1 MTAREYLQ
9 EIKDIRYRIDQIVE
23 EEKDTEINILRAR
36 EIKDDKVKESLEPDS
51 LENEVIGYIEKWQR
65 LLGLEMERR
74 EELKDRRVEAMG
86 IIEKIK
92 SDKQRSVL
100 IMRYLRGWTWERITD
115 EMQMSDTN
123 SAHHLHKRA
132 LESFENLYDNNKNVH

>member
-36 EIKDDKVKESLEPDS
+36 EIKDDKVKESLNPDS

-132 LESFENLYDNNKNVH
+132 IESFEILYDKNKNVH

>member
-23 EEKDTEINILRAR
+23 EEKDTEINILRAK
-36 EIKDDKVKESLEPDS
+36 EIKGDKVNESLEPDS

-132 LESFENLYDNNKNVH
+132 IESFEILYDKNKNVH

>member
-123 SAHHLHKRA
+123 SAHHLHNRA
-132 LESFENLYDNNKNVH
+132 LESFENLYDKNKNVH